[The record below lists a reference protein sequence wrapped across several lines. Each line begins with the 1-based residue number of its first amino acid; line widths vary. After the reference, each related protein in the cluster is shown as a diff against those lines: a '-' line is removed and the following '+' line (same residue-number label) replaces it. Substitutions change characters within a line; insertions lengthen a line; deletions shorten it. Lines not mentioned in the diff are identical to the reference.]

1 MPDINGTSG
10 NDIITEELVSS
21 GVTGG
26 PPGAGDDT
34 ITGLGG
40 DDRLDGG
47 SGNDL
52 INGGNGADS
61 LAGSTGDDTLDAG
74 PGNNRNLL
82 HGGLGNDSLIGR
94 SGFLNI
100 FDEASYV
107 DASGAVTVD
116 LTAGTSAGADGV
128 DRLTGIEYVTG
139 SAHNDV
145 IIAGPQTRWTD
156 VLPFTRGGTTQGNI
170 IAGGLGDDTVIGRSD
185 RLDKLDYG
193 PDLLSGR
200 PGGATA
206 GVTVDLFAGTSSG
219 ADGNDSFTSI
229 EMVFGSRYNDLL
241 IGRGSNNF
249 EITPGNFQ
257 PNFLRG
263 GLGNDTLVGQSGVVW
278 ASYGEDTAGVTVNL
292 GAGTASGSG
301 SGTDSLSGILA
312 VSGTRSD
319 DSLVGNDQ
327 ANWLDQYDTGND
339 TFAGRGGDDTFS
351 ASNTGVWVSYSE
363 AAGNVTADLTA
374 GTSSGADGN
383 DVFVNPENFVG
394 AVGGIGNDSLMGNS
408 AANTLLGGLGNDSL
422 DGGTGSADWA
432 SYANAG
438 GAVTVSLAVGTSS
451 GADGND
457 VLTRI
462 ENVLG
467 GNGNDSILGDS
478 LANLLDG
485 GNGNDTLNGGS
496 GTANDTLIGGAGTDL
511 ASYDGAT
518 TPVTVDL
525 SNGSSSGAFGTD
537 SLTSIENVLGGNGAD
552 SILGDSV
559 ANLLDGGLGND
570 TLNGGSGAA
579 NDTLIGG
586 ADTDLA
592 SYEGAGTQVIVDL
605 SNGSSSGAFGN
616 DILTGIENVLGGN
629 GADSILGDSQANV
642 LDGGAG
648 NDTLNGGNGNDDL
661 AGGNGN
667 DILLGAEGND
677 TLNGGNGN
685 DSLFGGEGNDTL
697 GGGDGTDTLNGGNGN
712 DSLLGAEGNDTL
724 DGGDGDDTVSAE
736 AGTDSLFGGAGNDLL
751 DYSATGGAVTADL
764 GAGTISSAVGNDFVS
779 GFESVLAGNGADTL
793 LGGNAA
799 EMLSGGAGN
808 DTLAGGL
815 GDDSLSGGDG
825 ADLLAGGN
833 GADSILGGDGVDT
846 LSGGAGNDWLDFG
859 AGNELFT
866 YKPTDTFGNETLDGG
881 AGDDTLDL
889 GSLGNDGW
897 FNQATVGGW
906 TTYSR
911 GDGTTIWTRDW
922 QVICFA
928 EGTRIMTPSGEDVVE
943 NLRAGDMV
951 LAMRNGQAGFEAL
964 RWVGSMD

>member
-34 ITGLGG
+34 ITGLDG

-74 PGNNRNLL
+74 PGSNRNLL

-552 SILGDSV
+552 SILGDSQ
-559 ANLLDGGLGND
+559 
-570 TLNGGSGAA
+570 S
-579 NDTLIGG
+579 
-586 ADTDLA
+586 
-592 SYEGAGTQVIVDL
+592 
-605 SNGSSSGAFGN
+605 
-616 DILTGIENVLGGN
+616 
-629 GADSILGDSQANV
+629 NV

-793 LGGNAA
+793 LG
-799 EMLSGGAGN
+799 
-808 DTLAGGL
+808 
-815 GDDSLSGGDG
+815 
-825 ADLLAGGN
+825 
-833 GADSILGGDGVDT
+833 
-846 LSGGAGNDWLDFG
+846 
-859 AGNELFT
+859 
-866 YKPTDTFGNETLDGG
+866 
-881 AGDDTLDL
+881 
-889 GSLGNDGW
+889 
-897 FNQATVGGW
+897 
-906 TTYSR
+906 
-911 GDGTTIWTRDW
+911 
-922 QVICFA
+922 
-928 EGTRIMTPSGEDVVE
+928 
-943 NLRAGDMV
+943 
-951 LAMRNGQAGFEAL
+951 
-964 RWVGSMD
+964 